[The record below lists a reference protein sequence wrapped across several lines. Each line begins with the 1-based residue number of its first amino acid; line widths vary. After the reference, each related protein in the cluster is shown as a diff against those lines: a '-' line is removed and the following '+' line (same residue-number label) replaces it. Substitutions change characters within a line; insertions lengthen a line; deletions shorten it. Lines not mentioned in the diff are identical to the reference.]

1 MQTTNHSNIAA
12 LAKLCAD
19 KGITDVVLSP
29 GSRNAPISIAMNREP
44 RLHCHVVVDERCA
57 AFVALGMA
65 QKSNRC
71 VATVCTSGTALL
83 NQAPAIAEAYYQE
96 LPLLVISADR
106 PEEWID
112 QADSQTLRQ
121 EHLLGNIVKQSYSLS
136 TRDDVTGKWYAN
148 RTINEAIN
156 TATSGRRGPV
166 HLNVPCDVPLYEVA
180 EQEINS
186 HNVCR
191 LVETKVTLPSPISG
205 KILLLAGFQQPNSET
220 NKMVCQLAKK
230 GVAVLAENLSN
241 CYGEGIIN
249 NIEPVFKS
257 LTAEEAADFTPDL
270 LIVIGGAIVSK
281 NAKQFLR
288 KHPAKQTWRVGLEE
302 NIIDTFQHIDQQIT
316 CDAKTFLEELTSVIS
331 GDQHYASLWQQKS
344 TDCQTQL
351 KPLYNSW
358 NETAIFNT
366 LLTSL
371 PEGSDLHLS
380 NGTSVRNG
388 QLWNNTKGLHFYANR
403 GVSGID
409 GCTSTAIGSALMS
422 DVKTTLITGD
432 LCFLY
437 DSNALWNNEYP
448 NNLTIYI
455 INNNGGGI
463 FRKMDGPSKVAE
475 FEQYFVTPQHVN
487 IEALCK
493 AYGIGYRK
501 ATNLNELEQ
510 ATKQPNGVVEII
522 VSNP

>member
-44 RLHCHVVVDERCA
+44 RLRCHVVVDERCA

-83 NQAPAIAEAYYQE
+83 DQAPAIAEAYYQE

-112 QADSQTLRQ
+112 QADSQTLKQ
-121 EHLLGNIVKQSYSLS
+121 EQLLQNIVKNSYSLT
-136 TRDDVTGKWYAN
+136 TRADNTGKWYAN

-166 HLNVPCDVPLYEVA
+166 HLNVPCDIPLYETS
-180 EQEINS
+180 EQEVAGCNIT
-186 HNVCR
+186 R
-191 LVETKVTLPSPISG
+191 TAETKISLPSAIGG
-205 KILLLAGFQQPNSET
+205 KIMLLAGFQQPDQELNDI
-220 NKMVCQLAKK
+220 VCQLAGK
-230 GVAVLAENLSN
+230 GVAILAENVSN
-241 CYGEGIIN
+241 WHGNGIVN
-249 NIEPVFKS
+249 NIEPVFS
-257 LTAEEAADFTPDL
+257 SITDNETDNFVPDL
-270 LIVIGGAIVSK
+270 LIVTGGAVVSK
-281 NAKQFLR
+281 NAKIFLR
-288 KHPAKQTWRVGLEE
+288 KHPAKQTWKVGQEE
-302 NIIDTFQHIDQQIT
+302 NIVDTFQHITQQIV
-316 CDAKTFLEELTSVIS
+316 CDTKQFLEELNRVVTPEA
-331 GDQHYASLWQQKS
+331 DYAQRWQQRS
-344 TDCQTQL
+344 SECQKQIERQ
-351 KPLYNSW
+351 YGAW
-358 NETAIFNT
+358 NEASIFHT
-366 LLTSL
+366 ILKSL

-388 QLWNNTKGLHFYANR
+388 QLWNNRKGLNFYANR

-422 DVKTTLITGD
+422 ASKATLITGD

-437 DSNALWNNEYP
+437 DSNALWNNEFP
-448 NNLTIYI
+448 QNLTIYI

-463 FRKMDGPSKVAE
+463 FRKMDGPSKVEE
-475 FEQYFVTPQHVN
+475 FERYFVTPQNVN
-487 IEALCK
+487 IAALCT
-493 AYGIGYRK
+493 AYGIGYK
-501 ATNLNELEQ
+501 KVTNLNELEQ
-510 ATKQPNGVVEII
+510 ATLQPNRVVE
-522 VSNP
+522 VVLNNL